1 MICDARLDESTF
13 LLYAAQHY
21 GAVGSAS
28 MSEFYEDLGRIKNVN
43 RLVRR
48 YARTAVLSERL
59 ILNHLV
65 ALYNVFDPP
74 ALTRMLV
81 YKLYAYIDILKPFLV
96 YLNYWPTVIDGIGA
110 FGEIVV
116 GEKVIGDPLIEAR
129 LKEL

>member
-1 MICDARLDESTF
+1 MVCDARLDESTF

-48 YARTAVLSERL
+48 YTRTAVLSERL

-65 ALYNVFDPP
+65 ALYNVFDPH

-81 YKLYAYIDILKPFLV
+81 YKLYAYLDILKPFLV
-96 YLNYWPTVIDGIGA
+96 YLNYWPDVIEGIGA
-110 FGEIVV
+110 FGEIIISANVV
-116 GEKVIGDPLIEAR
+116 SDPLIAAR